1 MGMNQGSDFQRDPR
15 SVGDEEFPAH
25 LQPAA
30 SPSVAPPFVPAASYS
45 GAPVWSLSSSLSS
58 VVPPVV
64 PAAYSAAP
72 VRAISGSASGT
83 QILPAAAAPTVATP
97 CIALAAASYAEMSIA
112 PHAPCALQQGFGP
125 LAGIPLALDSSYAA
139 RFPTQTLSALQH
151 SLQLVASQ
159 LPAEQQQQLADMQQ
173 QQGAMLQRLLEAA
186 ESDRRRSPQGPSAP
200 PSPPQAWTGSAK
212 WPLFA
217 HTAHGE
223 RRRRSFSASAA
234 VIVLCAAFFFDQ
246 LLTARESSGEFMI
259 ALSFIATQTGG
270 LGVAAAAFP
279 HGHSVGACRRCLCA
293 MLLGLAS
300 MTWHIAV
307 TSVQK
312 GRFDLT
318 SGSIVATAALCASI
332 FQEPCGITL
341 IALLFCWRKDAS
353 LWALYRPIEG
363 CGMCVSLLAKFS
375 LRAFADLP
383 AAPSL
388 HVSFAC
394 SVAFDC
400 YVLLLMCLLTT
411 RVRER
416 MARAVSAI
424 VVQLPPAFAR
434 AGRNETH
441 FYTCSFL
448 PIS

>member
-1 MGMNQGSDFQRDPR
+1 
-15 SVGDEEFPAH
+15 
-25 LQPAA
+25 
-30 SPSVAPPFVPAASYS
+30 
-45 GAPVWSLSSSLSS
+45 
-58 VVPPVV
+58 
-64 PAAYSAAP
+64 
-72 VRAISGSASGT
+72 
-83 QILPAAAAPTVATP
+83 
-97 CIALAAASYAEMSIA
+97 
-112 PHAPCALQQGFGP
+112 
-125 LAGIPLALDSSYAA
+125 
-139 RFPTQTLSALQH
+139 
-151 SLQLVASQ
+151 
-159 LPAEQQQQLADMQQ
+159 
-173 QQGAMLQRLLEAA
+173 
-186 ESDRRRSPQGPSAP
+186 
-200 PSPPQAWTGSAK
+200 
-212 WPLFA
+212 
-217 HTAHGE
+217 
-223 RRRRSFSASAA
+223 
-234 VIVLCAAFFFDQ
+234 
-246 LLTARESSGEFMI
+246 
-259 ALSFIATQTGG
+259 
-270 LGVAAAAFP
+270 
-279 HGHSVGACRRCLCA
+279 

-416 MARAVSAI
+416 MARAVGAI